1 MTVSGLWNVLHRNS
15 NSRHLHSIYLHDLER
30 YMSTAYQPASLKELI
45 RLLVRQYKLL
55 IGLPLLIAGVTAVAT
70 LFMDDI
76 YKSSASLL
84 PAEQRTM
91 GIESL
96 LGGRLGGLAGNL
108 IGGRRSSPFDRYQVL
123 LNSESVKMRVIEEF
137 NLMENYELAD
147 HRFPLTETMRMLDDH
162 TNFRGQSEGNF
173 LIEVWDKDPERAR
186 QMVLFYIDILNDF
199 NNEISMREATAYRE
213 FVEQR
218 YNRAFQEVDSLRFR
232 LADFQRRFGVFDLPE
247 QVVAYFSILGELT
260 VEQVQAELAV
270 DLLENTVGTSNTAY
284 LQARQRLNA
293 IQRNLNR
300 TLVRSDE
307 NPLFLQL
314 EQLPDIGIEY
324 FELLQNIEL
333 QTEILKFIVPMYE
346 QALLEEQKA
355 LPAVSIVDAPRI
367 AERKDKPFRTLIV
380 AAAFL
385 SSFLILTVLL
395 IAVYT
400 YRKNEVFVRSYL
412 TD

>member
-1 MTVSGLWNVLHRNS
+1 LTSSKIDPNIGYNTFPAGN
-15 NSRHLHSIYLHDLER
+15 NQIFHDSER
-30 YMSTAYQPASLKELI
+30 YMSTSYQPATLKELV
-45 RLLVRQYKLL
+45 RLLLKKYKLL
-55 IGLPLLIAGVTAVAT
+55 IGLPLLIAGITAGAT
-70 LFMDDI
+70 LLMDDI

-84 PAEQRTM
+84 PAEQRSM

-108 IGGRRSSPFDRYQVL
+108 IGGRRSSPFDRFQVL

-137 NLMENYELAD
+137 DLMEYYELSG
-147 HRFPLTETMRMLDDH
+147 HRFPLTETMNTLKDN
-162 TNFRGQSEGNF
+162 TNFRGQTEGNF
-173 LIEVWDKDPERAR
+173 LIEVWDKDPELAQR
-186 QMVLFYIDILNDF
+186 MVLFYIEILNDF
-199 NNEISMREATAYRE
+199 NNEISLREASAYRE

-218 YNRAFQEVDSLRFR
+218 YNRAFEEVDSLRLQ
-232 LADFQRRFGVFDLPE
+232 LADFQRRYGVFDLPE

-260 VEQVQAELAV
+260 IEQVQAELAV
-270 DLLENTVGTSNTAY
+270 DLLESTVGTNNTAY
-284 LQARQRLNA
+284 LQAQQRLSA
-293 IQRNLNR
+293 IQRNFNR
-300 TLVRSDE
+300 TLTRADE

-314 EQLPDIGIEY
+314 GQLPDIGIEY

-385 SSFLILTVLL
+385 SSFLILVAGL
-395 IAVYT
+395 IALYT
-400 YRKNEVFVRSYL
+400 YRKNEAVLRSFL
-412 TD
+412 ND